1 MSIRKNIAAG
11 LIVAANAVA
20 KDQSKERIQK
30 WVHDSR
36 VKIAKAIEPKGWS
49 V

>member
-1 MSIRKNIAAG
+1 MSSRKNIAAG
-11 LIVAANAVA
+11 LMAAAHVVA

-36 VKIAKAIEPKGWS
+36 VKIAKAIEPKD
-49 V
+49 

>member
-1 MSIRKNIAAG
+1 MSIRRSIAAG
-11 LIVAANAVA
+11 LIAAAEAVA

-36 VKIAKAIEPKGWS
+36 VKIAKAIEPN
-49 V
+49 